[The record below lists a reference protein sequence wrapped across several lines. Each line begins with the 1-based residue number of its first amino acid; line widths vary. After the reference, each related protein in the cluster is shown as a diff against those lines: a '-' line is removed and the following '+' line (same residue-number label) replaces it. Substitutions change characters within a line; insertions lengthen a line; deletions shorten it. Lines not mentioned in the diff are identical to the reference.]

1 MNYRNLSEREKNK
14 LVTQY
19 QPLINKLVN
28 QFFSKVSCSW
38 DDLQSYAYEGFALAI
53 CKYDVERSTMDFT
66 QYAAYSI
73 RNNILNSLNNEL
85 RTVKLDAH
93 AQKIILEQGGSL
105 FNTISIDHKSN
116 DDDEIKCKKI
126 VLDAVVDEKFS
137 NGDIFEYLYSRL
149 EDEFPYRECE
159 MFYRTF
165 GLKGFDQLK
174 NKEIAPLYQ
183 VSEGLVSQK
192 MKKIVTWIKKDTELC
207 EQLSLLFK

>member
-1 MNYRNLSEREKNK
+1 MDYQNLSEQEKNK
-14 LVTQY
+14 LVAQY

-116 DDDEIKCKKI
+116 DDEEIKCQKI
-126 VLDAVVDEKFS
+126 VLSAVADEKFS
-137 NGDIFEYLYSRL
+137 NGDVFEYLYSRL

>member
-1 MNYRNLSEREKNK
+1 MDYQNLSEQEKNK
-14 LVTQY
+14 LVAQY

-38 DDLQSYAYEGFALAI
+38 EDLQSYAYEGFALAI

-116 DDDEIKCKKI
+116 DDDEMKCQKI
-126 VLDAVVDEKFS
+126 VLSAVVDEKFS
-137 NGDIFEYLYSRL
+137 NGDVFEYLYSRL